1 MERDYLINLID
12 NNIFFYYSH
21 NDLIL
26 NGSLHTTIFS
36 KYTELLQLK
45 NIFRIFWT
53 YLWDIL
59 EKNFFQKQKC

>member
-21 NDLIL
+21 DDLIL
-26 NGSLHTTIFS
+26 NGSLHTTIFA

-45 NIFRIFWT
+45 NIFRIF
-53 YLWDIL
+53 
-59 EKNFFQKQKC
+59 